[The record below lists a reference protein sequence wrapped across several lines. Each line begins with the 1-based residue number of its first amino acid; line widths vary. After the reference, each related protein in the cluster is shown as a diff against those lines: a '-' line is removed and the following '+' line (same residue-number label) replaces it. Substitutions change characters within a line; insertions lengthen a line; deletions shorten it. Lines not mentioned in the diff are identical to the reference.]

1 MFIVKYNGI
10 PVPGQYNTRQ
20 QAVDSVQEVLGDLD
34 FNKFDIAF
42 WPAVGAR
49 GNIMIEVEEVQTG
62 GVA

>member
-10 PVPGQYNTRQ
+10 PVPGKHDTRQ
-20 QAVDSVQEVLGDLD
+20 QAVESVKEVLGELD

-49 GNIMIEVEEVQTG
+49 GNIMIEIEEVKAG